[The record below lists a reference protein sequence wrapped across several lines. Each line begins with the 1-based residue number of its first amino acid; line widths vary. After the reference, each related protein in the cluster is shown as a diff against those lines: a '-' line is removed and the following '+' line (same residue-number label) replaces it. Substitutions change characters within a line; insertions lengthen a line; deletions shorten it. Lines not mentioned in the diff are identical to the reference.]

1 MKHKY
6 TIGTWVRFYLSGK
19 MVIGIIQYIKE
30 HEPWEAETIY
40 HTDLGTI
47 EESRILEARTP

>member
-19 MVIGIIQYIKE
+19 MVIGIIQYIKK
-30 HEPWEAETIY
+30 HETWEAETIY
-40 HTDLGTI
+40 HTD
-47 EESRILEARTP
+47 SAEASA